1 VIWLMCFVVEE
12 KECYIWHSRR
22 F

>member
-1 VIWLMCFVVEE
+1 MCFVVEE